1 MPVWR
6 YSALDWLFLCPAPGG
21 DDVTQSAQTQFVGV
35 LFPNPL
41 AVALKEAAA
50 QRGQSQS
57 DIVRLAV
64 AREIAQVANPKR
76 PAQPAQS
83 NPVR

>member
-6 YSALDWLFLCPAPGG
+6 YLALNWLFVCPAPGG
-21 DDVTQSAQTQFVGV
+21 DPVTQSARTQFVGV
-35 LFPNPL
+35 LLPNPL

-64 AREIAQVANPKR
+64 AKDLASIANPGRPAR
-76 PAQPAQS
+76 PAQE
-83 NPVR
+83 V

>member
-1 MPVWR
+1 M
-6 YSALDWLFLCPAPGG
+6 
-21 DDVTQSAQTQFVGV
+21 TT
-35 LFPNPL
+35 
-41 AVALKEAAA
+41 
-50 QRGQSQS
+50 S
-57 DIVRLAV
+57 DLIRLAV

>member
-1 MPVWR
+1 
-6 YSALDWLFLCPAPGG
+6 
-21 DDVTQSAQTQFVGV
+21 VTQSARTQFVGV
-35 LFPNPL
+35 LLPNPL

-64 AREIAQVANPKR
+64 AREIAQVANPGR

>member
-1 MPVWR
+1 M
-6 YSALDWLFLCPAPGG
+6 
-21 DDVTQSAQTQFVGV
+21 TQSPHTAFIGV

-64 AREIAQVANPKR
+64 AKDLASIAQPKR
-76 PAQPAQS
+76 PAQPAQ
-83 NPVR
+83 